1 MNEERSYP
9 DFDDSSSAELAL
21 LLSSNMKEL
30 QSSLSIKPL
39 ICRPHRLWQR
49 IKLCRHSRKI
59 SWRYLCIMLCFLVSF
74 FTVYLTL
81 YSSSSSHF
89 IQSFMRKPPS
99 ISVFHCKNNA
109 IFLPHDHSFP
119 VGNASASGGKLRD
132 EPKVLLFTETQHSKH
147 GKAIAEI
154 LVANRI
160 KYKTEVIGKSL
171 PLLTDLSKG
180 KYGAIIFE
188 NFERYL
194 AMDQWNRELLDKYL
208 IEYRVGI
215 VGFFPQN
222 GPYKTYVK
230 LHNFPLYLTSSHSLT
245 KNPVLR
251 ITRPGDTIND
261 ILQGYNWSLFLP
273 DHPTYL
279 PLEWADDLALQIGS
293 GSRQIFSVLDKGQY
307 DKIRRILFGGGVQFW
322 LHRLL
327 LLDALSYLSYGR
339 ISVSLR
345 RYILV
350 DIDDIFVGPK
360 GNRITPD
367 DVQAMLDS
375 QERLKKSVPGFQFNL
390 GFSGKFF
397 QKGSSLE
404 NEGDRLLLKY
414 VDKFWW
420 FGHMWGHTQPHKVET
435 VDQLMMLMEKNK
447 EFAVKHGIPT
457 DSGYSV
463 APHHSGVY
471 PVHEAL
477 YEAWK
482 EVWKIRVTSSEEYPH
497 LRPSRLRRGFIHR
510 NIMILPRQTCGLYT
524 HTNYFDK
531 YPGGKVVL
539 DSSINGGELFQTI
552 VFNPINIFMTHQNNY
567 AHDRLA
573 LYTFES
579 VVKFLKCWTNFAA
592 HNGSSAPAG
601 GEIFSFIPSR
611 SGPYMGDK
619 RHTEI
624 WSPNKTCNQLP
635 RFLVI
640 GPQKTGTTALY
651 TFLAMHP
658 AILANNPSPETYMK
672 FFPVPGN
679 ASSKFLFEKS
689 ATYFDGELVPKR
701 VAIIIPPEKRAYS
714 WYHHM
719 RAHNDATSLTYSFYQ
734 VISATSKSPRTL
746 KDLKNKCLNP
756 GMYAKHLERWLSYF
770 PAPQVS
776 IIDGEELRNDPV
788 TVMNNLQKFL
798 TIEPFY
804 NYTEHLSEKDFTVSD
819 HLRIKLNVLE
829 GEKGVLS
836 SMKENE
842 EKFLKE
848 YLLLLLLPLK
858 NYYYYYYYLNLLNC
872 KMVKLY

>member
-9 DFDDSSSAELAL
+9 DFEDSSNAELAL

-109 IFLPHDHSFP
+109 IFLPHDHSLP

-222 GPYKTYVK
+222 GPYKTY
-230 LHNFPLYLTSSHSLT
+230 
-245 KNPVLR
+245 
-251 ITRPGDTIND
+251 
-261 ILQGYNWSLFLP
+261 
-273 DHPTYL
+273 
-279 PLEWADDLALQIGS
+279 
-293 GSRQIFSVLDKGQY
+293 DKGQY

-552 VFNPINIFMTHQNNY
+552 VFNPISDQSESYAAVCLSVYAGSNAPFEQNQIEWINLVRMCVTSY
-567 AHDRLA
+567 QIGLHL
-573 LYTFES
+573 
-579 VVKFLKCWTNFAA
+579 
-592 HNGSSAPAG
+592 PAN
-601 GEIFSFIPSR
+601 PCL
-611 SGPYMGDK
+611 DK

-658 AILANNPSPETYMK
+658 AITRQQSFT
-672 FFPVPGN
+672 GN
-679 ASSKFLFEKS
+679 
-689 ATYFDGELVPKR
+689 V
-701 VAIIIPPEKRAYS
+701 
-714 WYHHM
+714 
-719 RAHNDATSLTYSFYQ
+719 
-734 VISATSKSPRTL
+734 
-746 KDLKNKCLNP
+746 
-756 GMYAKHLERWLSYF
+756 
-770 PAPQVS
+770 
-776 IIDGEELRNDPV
+776 
-788 TVMNNLQKFL
+788 
-798 TIEPFY
+798 
-804 NYTEHLSEKDFTVSD
+804 
-819 HLRIKLNVLE
+819 
-829 GEKGVLS
+829 
-836 SMKENE
+836 
-842 EKFLKE
+842 
-848 YLLLLLLPLK
+848 
-858 NYYYYYYYLNLLNC
+858 
-872 KMVKLY
+872 